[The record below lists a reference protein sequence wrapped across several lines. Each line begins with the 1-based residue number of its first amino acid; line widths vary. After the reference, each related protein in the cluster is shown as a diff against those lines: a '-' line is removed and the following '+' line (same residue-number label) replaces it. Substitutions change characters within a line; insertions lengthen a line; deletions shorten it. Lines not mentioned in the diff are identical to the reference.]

1 VYSTPFLDQPL
12 KWRSGGTVTGMFRIL
27 NAEGDAIH
35 TISVLLRDILYE
47 RYLIETPSGMV
58 NAIYYQF
65 SLEIMT

>member
-1 VYSTPFLDQPL
+1 
-12 KWRSGGTVTGMFRIL
+12 MFRIL
-27 NAEGDAIH
+27 NAEGDTIH

-65 SLEIMT
+65 SLEIYDLVGLGSSRAYFATL